1 MCVWQE
7 WGVVVIALNFMML
20 YPSKGIQELENNEH
34 LYVGSNTAKPR
45 IEGAGYVNKMF
56 GEIEDT

>member
-7 WGVVVIALNFMML
+7 RGVVVIALNFMML

-34 LYVGSNTAKPR
+34 LYVDNGRAKPR
-45 IEGAGYVNKMF
+45 IEGACYVKYLVR
-56 GEIEDT
+56 